1 MPTNRWKNI
10 SSNEKSFLAFLLHF
24 NLFSTYFWNRLSC
37 HVTLS
42 GISEKVG
49 YIMKTGLYE
58 DTIKSKNCQTEKIT
72 LIMCGVILHDN
83 KENRYK
89 KIG

>member
-1 MPTNRWKNI
+1 
-10 SSNEKSFLAFLLHF
+10 
-24 NLFSTYFWNRLSC
+24 
-37 HVTLS
+37 
-42 GISEKVG
+42 
-49 YIMKTGLYE
+49 MKTGLHK
-58 DTIKSKNCQTEKIT
+58 DTIKSKDCQTEKIT